1 MSNTEESSDRPTDDQ
16 NKSSRARLRSNSYDQ
31 AISSDN
37 PEVNKS
43 SPEPPKQ
50 PLPEPSKKPSPE
62 PPKKPS
68 PEPPKKPSPE
78 PPKKSSEN
86 DSHIIKWIE
95 FNHER
100 LPILL
105 QNMNGPCPLVA
116 LANILLL
123 RKQVRFLFEKIFEE
137 FYFI

>member
-1 MSNTEESSDRPTDDQ
+1 MSNTDESSDHPTDDQ

-50 PLPEPSKKPSPE
+50 PL
-62 PPKKPS
+62 
-68 PEPPKKPSPE
+68 PE

-123 RKQVRFLFEKIFEE
+123 RKQVRFLFEKYFEE
-137 FYFI
+137 LYFI